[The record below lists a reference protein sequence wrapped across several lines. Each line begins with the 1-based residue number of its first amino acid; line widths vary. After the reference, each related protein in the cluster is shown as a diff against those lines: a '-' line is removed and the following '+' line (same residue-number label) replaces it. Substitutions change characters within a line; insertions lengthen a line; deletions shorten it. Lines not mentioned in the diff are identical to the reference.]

1 MSVVTETDRK
11 IEHPTLYR
19 RFNRLLERYLPAG
32 LYQRSL
38 LILCVPIV
46 LLQSIMV
53 GIVLDRHWDS
63 VTRVLARSLA
73 REISMI
79 IELYDRSDKSPQAV
93 TDLQDLINER
103 LHLSLSV
110 DRNAELPAPRP
121 APWLSIV
128 DTRLT
133 RFLDRETGRPFWID
147 STSHTKY
154 VEIRV
159 EAEKGTIFRFMAD
172 DDRAYAANTN
182 QLLIWMFISSVV
194 LLLIAVI
201 FLRNQIKP
209 ILELARAAR
218 GFGLGHDVSHFAPRG
233 ATEVRQAAQAFLN
246 MKDRIERHV
255 EQRTAM
261 LAGVSHDL
269 RTILTR
275 FKLELAF
282 LGDNAKV
289 KALKS
294 DVEEMQTM
302 LEAYMN
308 FARGAGGEKA
318 EARNIAE
325 IVEGAVKTGARPH
338 SNVKVE
344 VPQDL
349 TAKIRPN
356 ALRRLIVNLIANAAR
371 HGEAIAVVAK
381 KKRNRLRITVDDNG
395 PGIPANMRED
405 VFRPFF
411 RLDEARN
418 QDEGGTGLGLAI
430 ARDIARSHGGDI
442 KLEDSALGG
451 LRAVVEIPV

>member
-1 MSVVTETDRK
+1 MSVATEIGTK

-19 RFNRLLERYLPAG
+19 RFNRVLERYLPAG

-63 VTRVLARSLA
+63 VTKVLARSLA

-79 IELYDRSDKSPQAV
+79 IELYDRSDKSPQSI
-93 TDLQDLINER
+93 TELQDLINDR
-103 LHLSLSV
+103 LHLRLNV
-110 DRNAELPAPRP
+110 DRNTELPPP
-121 APWLSIV
+121 LPVPWLSIV

-133 RFLDRETGRPFWID
+133 GYLDRETGRPFWID
-147 STSHTKY
+147 TTSHTKY

-182 QLLIWMFISSVV
+182 QLLIWMFISSVI
-194 LLLIAVI
+194 LLIIAVI

-209 ILELARAAR
+209 ILELAHAAR
-218 GFGLGHDVSHFAPRG
+218 GFGLGHDVSHFTPRG

-318 EARNIAE
+318 EPRNIAE
-325 IVEGAVKTGARPH
+325 IVEGAVKTGARPN
-338 SNVKVE
+338 SKVKVE
-344 VPQDL
+344 VAQDL

-356 ALRRLIVNLIANAAR
+356 AFRRLMVNLIANAAR
-371 HGEAIAVVAK
+371 YGETIAIAAK

-442 KLEDSALGG
+442 RLEDSVLGG